1 MGRQSEQRE
10 FDEEIGVGEMIV
22 GGGLEWAA
30 FGVAEAGRLNE
41 ATAGESQDEAETS
54 KIVDEVWLVNGEV

>member
-1 MGRQSEQRE
+1 
-10 FDEEIGVGEMIV
+10 MIV